1 MSLISNGGFDWPAL
15 MRAGINGLRLRPSEF
30 WALTPAELLLMLG
43 AGSGSAPLS
52 RARLDELAQAYPDKA
67 PGSAPQK
74 TDLKGQ
80 DNG

>member
-1 MSLISNGGFDWPAL
+1 MSLISNDGFDWPAL
-15 MRAGINGLRLRPSEF
+15 MRAGINGLRLRPDEF
-30 WALTPAELLLMLG
+30 WSLTPAELLLMLG

-52 RARLDELAQAYPDKA
+52 RSRLDELAQAYPDKA
-67 PGSAPQK
+67 PDGPPLK

>member
-15 MRAGINGLRLRPSEF
+15 MRAGINGLRLKPSEF

-52 RARLDELAQAYPDKA
+52 RARLDELAQAYPDKT
-67 PGSAPQK
+67 PDK
-74 TDLKGQ
+74 TNVKGQ

>member
-15 MRAGINGLRLRPSEF
+15 MRAGMNGLRLKPAEF

-52 RARLDELAQAYPDKA
+52 RARLDELAQAYPDKT
-67 PGSAPQK
+67 PGSASQK

>member
-1 MSLISNGGFDWPAL
+1 MSLVSTGGFDWPAL
-15 MRAGINGLRLRPSEF
+15 MRAGINGLRLRPVEF

-52 RARLDELAQAYPDKA
+52 RARLDELTQAYPDKA
-67 PGSAPQK
+67 PDDAPHK
-74 TDLKGQ
+74 ADVKGQ